1 MAERFT
7 AEGLM
12 AENLNPDGPSN
23 SRAAAYS
30 SFEFYMS
37 LCRYKRVERVI

>member
-12 AENLNPDGPSN
+12 AEGFKAEGPRN
-23 SRAAAYS
+23 ARAAAYS
-30 SFEFYMS
+30 NFEFYMS
-37 LCRYKRVERVI
+37 LCGYKRVERVI